1 MKFIEKL
8 ILKTDNDEYY
18 NYLFNKIEKKYFD
31 TILQGKN
38 NYELTEKEYN
48 DLLRFADILS
58 RASDSKHRQDSYK
71 IVSYMNELYG
81 EDNEFKT
88 IAESILIKL
97 GNFPAEKLINGN
109 NQKLYIDIET
119 RIDKAIKETYQITPD
134 NNYTFTDKQYE
145 LFEKLKNSN
154 HYSFSG
160 PTSFGK
166 SFIIEEFIKYIISER
181 KGIDNIAIL
190 VPTRALIAQTR
201 NQLKANIKD
210 TRYRIIE
217 YPDIPNIYMN
227 TKNKF
232 VFIFTPE
239 RLVTYLG
246 NNENPN
252 IDYMFIDEAQKIIS
266 DKDTRSPLYY
276 HAILLAQ
283 RKSVKLYFSSPN
295 IPNTDI
301 FLELFEKSQEEK
313 TVIKES
319 PVNQNKF
326 YIDLFENKFYAI
338 NHQNDFISIDS
349 TIDLK
354 DKTIEEKLNHII
366 KIIGNS
372 NKNIIYCN
380 SINDTVKVAINFAQ
394 KLPIRK
400 NENINKVIKLIK
412 ETIYDEY
419 YLIDCLERGVAFH
432 FGKLPQNIREKV
444 EELFINHEIDYLFC
458 TSTLLEGVNLPA
470 KNIFIL
476 SNSIAKSKFSKIDFS
491 NLAGRA
497 GRLKYELNGNV
508 ICIRHSTKNNS
519 WQGIDVDRDLIR
531 SSDIANVESKIITG
545 KGNFYT
551 NIGLAIEN
559 KKFTNKNA
567 TENQKKIWK
576 HFGNLIVMHA
586 NENNSSML
594 IKGFLEDNKNAKK
607 IISESE
613 RNNKVPIYILEQSS
627 EINPKYQNEILNMK
641 ENYIFPNEVTKE
653 NCKAVLETLYNCY
666 NWKEEESK
674 GDKPL
679 VRNYKRLG
687 FLKHL
692 MYNWMHSKPL
702 KLIIS
707 ASIRFYS
714 MRGLIYNKIGYPE
727 NFSNKNR
734 DQINQVIND
743 IMGTID
749 NDLRFKVKNYMS
761 NYYLLMC
768 EKYGKENAG
777 ADWTNYIE
785 YGTTNLRNIELQKI
799 GIPLYL
805 AKFLLENVKDGIE
818 FKGDILVNIN
828 KTQILSNINK
838 EKNIDEYNEVKKI
851 L

>member
-1 MKFIEKL
+1 MNFIEKM

-18 NYLFNKIEKKYFD
+18 NYLFNKIEEKYFN
-31 TILQGKN
+31 TVLQGKN
-38 NYELTEKEYN
+38 DNELTEKECN
-48 DLLRFADILS
+48 DLLRYADILS
-58 RASDSKHRQDSYK
+58 RASDSRHRQDSYK
-71 IVSYMNELYG
+71 IISYMNEFYG
-81 EDNEFKT
+81 DDNEFKT

-97 GNFPAEKLINGN
+97 GNFPAEKLVNNN
-109 NQKLYIDIET
+109 NQDVYMDIET
-119 RIDKAIKETYQITPD
+119 KIDKAIKETYQNTPD

-166 SFIIEEFIKYIISER
+166 SFIIEEFIKYIIEER

-190 VPTRALIAQTR
+190 VPTRALIAQVR
-201 NQLKANIKD
+201 KQLKANINNQK
-210 TRYRIIE
+210 YKIIE
-217 YPDIPNIYMN
+217 YPDIPNMYMKD
-227 TKNKF
+227 KNKF
-232 VFIFTPE
+232 IFIFTPE
-239 RLVTYLG
+239 RLVAYLG

-283 RKSVKLYFSSPN
+283 RKSIKLYFASPN
-295 IPNTDI
+295 IPNADI
-301 FLELFEKSQEEK
+301 FLNLFEKSQEEK
-313 TVIKES
+313 MIIKES

-326 YIDLFENKFYAI
+326 YIDLFENEFYAI
-338 NHQNDFISIDS
+338 NHQSDFISIDS
-349 TIDLK
+349 VIDLNN
-354 DKTIEEKLNHII
+354 KTIEEKRNNII
-366 KIIGNS
+366 KTIGNG

-380 SINDTVKVAINFAQ
+380 SINDTVRIAINFANV
-394 KLPIRK
+394 LPIK
-400 NENINKVIKLIK
+400 QNENINKVIKLIK
-412 ETIYDEY
+412 ENIYDEY

-444 EELFINHEIDYLFC
+444 EELFINDEIDYLFC

-476 SNSIAKSKFSKIDFS
+476 SNSIAKSKFSEIDFS

-508 ICIRHSTKNNS
+508 ICLRHSTKRNS
-519 WQGIDVDRDLIR
+519 WQGINIDKELIK
-531 SSDIANVESKIITG
+531 SNNIVNVESTIITG
-545 KGNFYT
+545 KGNFYK

-567 TENQKKIWK
+567 TEIQKRVWK

-613 RNNKVPIYILEQSS
+613 KINNVPISILEQSS
-627 EINPKYQNEILNMK
+627 EINPKYQNEILNRE
-641 ENYIFPNEVTKE
+641 ENYIFPKFVTKE
-653 NCKAVLETLYNCY
+653 NCKDVLETLYRCY
-666 NWKEEESK
+666 NWGEEESK

-692 MYNWMHSKPL
+692 MYNWMNSKPL

-714 MRGLIYNKIGYPE
+714 IRGLIYNKIGYPE
-727 NFSNKNR
+727 SFSNKNKE
-734 DQINQVIND
+734 QINQVINE

-777 ADWTNYIE
+777 TDWTVYIE
-785 YGTTNLRNIELQKI
+785 YGTTNLKNIELQKI
-799 GIPLYL
+799 GIPMYL
-805 AKFLLENVKDGIE
+805 AKFLLENVKEGIE
-818 FKGDILVNIN
+818 FKEDILVCID
-828 KTQILSNINK
+828 KEKILSNINK
-838 EKNIDEYNEVKKI
+838 EKNSDEYKEIEKI

>member
-1 MKFIEKL
+1 MKFIEKM
-8 ILKTDNDEYY
+8 ILKTDNDDYY
-18 NYLFNKIEKKYFD
+18 NYLFNKIEQKYFN
-31 TILQGKN
+31 TILQGEN

-109 NQKLYIDIET
+109 NQKVYIDIET

-134 NNYTFTDKQYE
+134 NNNTFTDKQYE

-201 NQLKANIKD
+201 NQLKANIND
-210 TRYRIIE
+210 TRYRIVE

-227 TKNKF
+227 KKNKF
-232 VFIFTPE
+232 IFIFTPE

-313 TVIKES
+313 TVINEN

-349 TIDLK
+349 TIDFK

-366 KIIGNS
+366 KIIGNG

-380 SINDTVKVAINFAQ
+380 SINDTVKTAINFAQ

-444 EELFINHEIDYLFC
+444 EELFINDEIDYLFC

-531 SSDIANVESKIITG
+531 SSDITNVESKIITG

-594 IKGFLEDNKNAKK
+594 IKGFLEDNKKAKK

-613 RNNKVPIYILEQSS
+613 KNNKVPIYILEQSS
-627 EINPKYQNEILNMK
+627 EINPKYQNQILNMK
-641 ENYIFPNEVTKE
+641 ENYIFPKEVTKE
-653 NCKAVLETLYNCY
+653 NCKEVLETLYNCY
-666 NWKEEESK
+666 NWKDEESK
-674 GDKPL
+674 GDRPL

-714 MRGLIYNKIGYPE
+714 MRGMIYNKIGYPE

-777 ADWTNYIE
+777 EDWTNYIE

-818 FKGDILVNIN
+818 FKGDILVNID
-828 KTQILSNINK
+828 KIQILSSINK

>member
-1 MKFIEKL
+1 MKFIEKM
-8 ILKTDNDEYY
+8 ILKTDNDAYY
-18 NYLFNKIEKKYFD
+18 NYLFNKIEQKYFN
-31 TILQGKN
+31 TILQGEN

-109 NQKLYIDIET
+109 NQKVYIDIET

-134 NNYTFTDKQYE
+134 NNNTFTDKQYE

-227 TKNKF
+227 KKNKF
-232 VFIFTPE
+232 IFIFTPE

-313 TVIKES
+313 TVINES

-349 TIDLK
+349 TIDFK

-380 SINDTVKVAINFAQ
+380 SINDTVKTAINFAQ

-444 EELFINHEIDYLFC
+444 EELFINDEIDYLFC

-531 SSDIANVESKIITG
+531 SSDITNVESKIITG

>member
-1 MKFIEKL
+1 MKFIEKM

-18 NYLFNKIEKKYFD
+18 NYLFNKIEQKYFN
-31 TILQGKN
+31 TILQGEN

-58 RASDSKHRQDSYK
+58 RASDSKHRQESYK

-134 NNYTFTDKQYE
+134 NNHTFTDKQYE

-232 VFIFTPE
+232 IFIFTPE

-313 TVIKES
+313 MVINES

-338 NHQNDFISIDS
+338 NHQNDFINIDS

-818 FKGDILVNIN
+818 FKGDILVNID

>member
-1 MKFIEKL
+1 MKFIEKM
-8 ILKTDNDEYY
+8 ILKTDNDDYY
-18 NYLFNKIEKKYFD
+18 NYLFNKIEQKYFN
-31 TILQGKN
+31 TILQGEN

-109 NQKLYIDIET
+109 NQKVYIDIET

-134 NNYTFTDKQYE
+134 NNNTFTDKQYE

-201 NQLKANIKD
+201 NQLKANIND
-210 TRYRIIE
+210 TRYRIVE

-227 TKNKF
+227 KKNKF
-232 VFIFTPE
+232 IFIFTPE

-313 TVIKES
+313 TVINES

-349 TIDLK
+349 TIDFK

-380 SINDTVKVAINFAQ
+380 SINDTVKTAINFAQ

-444 EELFINHEIDYLFC
+444 EELFINDEIDYLFC

-531 SSDIANVESKIITG
+531 SSDITNVESKIITG

-594 IKGFLEDNKNAKK
+594 IKGFLEDNKKAKK

-613 RNNKVPIYILEQSS
+613 KNNKVPIYILEQSS
-627 EINPKYQNEILNMK
+627 EINPKYQNQILNMK
-641 ENYIFPNEVTKE
+641 ENYIFPKEVTKE
-653 NCKAVLETLYNCY
+653 NCKDVLETLYNCY
-666 NWKEEESK
+666 NWKDEESK
-674 GDKPL
+674 GDRP
-679 VRNYKRLG
+679 
-687 FLKHL
+687 
-692 MYNWMHSKPL
+692 S
-702 KLIIS
+702 S
-707 ASIRFYS
+707 
-714 MRGLIYNKIGYPE
+714 
-727 NFSNKNR
+727 
-734 DQINQVIND
+734 
-743 IMGTID
+743 
-749 NDLRFKVKNYMS
+749 
-761 NYYLLMC
+761 
-768 EKYGKENAG
+768 
-777 ADWTNYIE
+777 
-785 YGTTNLRNIELQKI
+785 
-799 GIPLYL
+799 
-805 AKFLLENVKDGIE
+805 
-818 FKGDILVNIN
+818 
-828 KTQILSNINK
+828 
-838 EKNIDEYNEVKKI
+838 
-851 L
+851 

>member
-1 MKFIEKL
+1 MNFIEKM

-18 NYLFNKIEKKYFD
+18 NYLVDKIEQKYFKKV
-31 TILQGKN
+31 LQGKN
-38 NYELTEKEYN
+38 DYELTEKEYN

-58 RASDSKHRQDSYK
+58 RAFDSKHRQNSYK
-71 IVSYMNELYG
+71 IISYMNELYG
-81 EDNEFKT
+81 EDSEFKT
-88 IAESILIKL
+88 IAESILVKL
-97 GNFPAEKLINGN
+97 GNFPAEKIIKGD
-109 NQKLYIDIET
+109 NQNIYMDIET
-119 RIDKAIKETYQITPD
+119 KIDKAIKETYQITPD
-134 NNYTFTDKQYE
+134 NKYTFTDKQYE

-181 KGIDNIAIL
+181 KGNDNIAIL
-190 VPTRALIAQTR
+190 VPTRALIAQIR
-201 NQLKANIKD
+201 NQLRENINDK
-210 TRYRIIE
+210 RYRIIE

-227 TKNKF
+227 KRNKF
-232 VFIFTPE
+232 IFIFTPE
-239 RLVTYLG
+239 RLVSYLG
-246 NNENPN
+246 NNDNPN

-295 IPNTDI
+295 IPNADI

-313 TVIKES
+313 MVINES

-326 YIDLFENKFYAI
+326 YIDLFENKFYAM
-338 NHQNDFISIDS
+338 NHQNNFISIES
-349 TIDLK
+349 TIDLS
-354 DKTIEEKLNHII
+354 DKTIEEKLNYII
-366 KIIGNS
+366 KIIGDS

-380 SINDTVKVAINFAQ
+380 SINDTVKIAISFAQ
-394 KLPIRK
+394 KLPVRK

-412 ETIYDEY
+412 EDIYDEY

-432 FGKLPQNIREKV
+432 FGKLPQNIREKI
-444 EELFINHEIDYLFC
+444 EELFINNEIDYLFC

-508 ICIRHSTKNNS
+508 ICLRHSQKNNS
-519 WQGIDVDRDLIR
+519 WQGIDKDKDLVKCTNVD
-531 SSDIANVESKIITG
+531 NVESKIITG
-545 KGNFYT
+545 KENFYK

-559 KKFTNKNA
+559 KKFTKRNA
-567 TENQKKIWK
+567 TENQKRIWK
-576 HFGNLIVMHA
+576 HFGNLIVMHS

-613 RNNKVPIYILEQSS
+613 KNNKVPIYILEQSS

-641 ENYIFPNEVTKE
+641 ENFIFPKEVTKE

-666 NWKEEESK
+666 NWKEEESS

-692 MYNWMHSKPL
+692 MYNWMLSKPL

-714 MRGLIYNKIGYPE
+714 MRGLIYN
-727 NFSNKNR
+727 
-734 DQINQVIND
+734 
-743 IMGTID
+743 
-749 NDLRFKVKNYMS
+749 
-761 NYYLLMC
+761 
-768 EKYGKENAG
+768 
-777 ADWTNYIE
+777 
-785 YGTTNLRNIELQKI
+785 
-799 GIPLYL
+799 
-805 AKFLLENVKDGIE
+805 
-818 FKGDILVNIN
+818 
-828 KTQILSNINK
+828 
-838 EKNIDEYNEVKKI
+838 
-851 L
+851 

>member
-1 MKFIEKL
+1 MKFIEKM
-8 ILKTDNDEYY
+8 ILKTDNDAYY
-18 NYLFNKIEKKYFD
+18 NYLFNKIEQKYFN
-31 TILQGKN
+31 TILQGEN

-109 NQKLYIDIET
+109 NQKVYIDIET

-134 NNYTFTDKQYE
+134 NNNTFTDKQYE

-201 NQLKANIKD
+201 NQLKANIND
-210 TRYRIIE
+210 SRYRIVE

-227 TKNKF
+227 KKNKF
-232 VFIFTPE
+232 IFIFTPE

-313 TVIKES
+313 TVINES

-349 TIDLK
+349 TIDFK

-380 SINDTVKVAINFAQ
+380 SINDTVKTAINFAQ

-444 EELFINHEIDYLFC
+444 EELFINDEIDYLFC

-531 SSDIANVESKIITG
+531 SSDITNVESKIITG

-594 IKGFLEDNKNAKK
+594 IKGFLEDNKKAKK

-613 RNNKVPIYILEQSS
+613 KNNKVPIYILEQSS
-627 EINPKYQNEILNMK
+627 EINPKYQNQILNMK
-641 ENYIFPNEVTKE
+641 ENYIFPKEVTKE
-653 NCKAVLETLYNCY
+653 NCKDVLETLYNCY
-666 NWKEEESK
+666 NWKDEESK
-674 GDKPL
+674 GDRPL

-692 MYNWMHSKPL
+692 MYNWMHSKLL

-714 MRGLIYNKIGYPE
+714 MRGMIYNKIGYPE

-818 FKGDILVNIN
+818 FKGDILVNID
-828 KTQILSNINK
+828 KIQILSSINK